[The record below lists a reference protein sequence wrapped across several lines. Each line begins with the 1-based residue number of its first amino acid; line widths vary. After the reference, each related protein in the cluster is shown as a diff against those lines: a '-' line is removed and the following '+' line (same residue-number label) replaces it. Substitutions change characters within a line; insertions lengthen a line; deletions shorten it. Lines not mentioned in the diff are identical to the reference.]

1 MQEINKC
8 SICLDN
14 ICKETEFL
22 PCCHFF
28 HKICIEAWL
37 DKNIT
42 CPECRIPIFI
52 QNTEQLTSY
61 NDYIKIL
68 NNDLSSDLSND
79 VANLLFIQS
88 NLFRSTSNGIDT
100 VNVIKLAN
108 MIKKNITLITIT
120 IIEYDCDWVY
130 DLANRLDLIDVEQV
144 LVLPLMTIIL
154 SLIILLCSLLFCSL
168 S

>member
-8 SICLDN
+8 SICLDS

-28 HKICIEAWL
+28 HKTCIDTWL

-52 QNTEQLTSY
+52 QNAEQLASY

-68 NNDLSSDLSND
+68 INDLSSDLSND

-120 IIEYDCDWVY
+120 IIEYDCDWIY
-130 DLANRLDLIDVEQV
+130 DLANRLDLIDEEQI
-144 LVLPLMTIIL
+144 LLLMTLIL
-154 SLIILLCSLLFCSL
+154 SLTILLCSLLFCYL